1 MMFPVT
7 FSGSGSIETGNVSGG
22 GGGGGRGGRI
32 ALGGGAGVLVTI
44 VALLFGLNPGDIMG
58 GGGGSSDDTAVVSE
72 IDKHLQSCT
81 YEKANSDTICRI
93 KATTVS
99 VDRVWTDLLK
109 GYTEPK
115 TVIFSD
121 TVNTACGAASSS
133 TGPFYCPADKTAYFD
148 PTFFDMLVKM
158 SGSDGPLSQ
167 MYVVAHEYG
176 PQPDRFPAE
185 GQQDGL
191 TRGHVGF
198 GAHRVAGRL
207 LRGCVGLS
215 RRQGRRRAPETA
227 DLRSDRIGHPDRA
240 RHRRRHYPGFQLQSG
255 KLDARFVQAAGEVV
269 QHRLQ
274 ERRSQLVRHLLGER
288 SGLTGSPDPR
298 HRPKLI
304 PHRPLHLGLTK

>member
-158 SGSDGPLSQ
+158 GGSDGPLSQ

-176 PQPDRFPAE
+176 H
-185 GQQDGL
+185 
-191 TRGHVGF
+191 HV
-198 GAHRVAGRL
+198 
-207 LRGCVGLS
+207 
-215 RRQGRRRAPETA
+215 QN
-227 DLRSDRIGHPDRA
+227 
-240 RHRRRHYPGFQLQSG
+240 
-255 KLDARFVQAAGEVV
+255 
-269 QHRLQ
+269 
-274 ERRSQLVRHLLGER
+274 
-288 SGLTGSPDPR
+288 LTGSLQKGNKMGSHGATSGSVRIELQADCYAGVWAYHADKGDDALLKPLTSDQIASAIQTARAIGDDTIQGSNSNPESWTHGSSKQRVKWFSTGYKSGDPNSCDTFSASD
-298 HRPKLI
+298 
-304 PHRPLHLGLTK
+304 LG